1 MSVMYVGCENK
12 GVFVVQENELCV
24 RGGTQQDHVR
34 LTFFAE
40 SVNKSAG
47 KCMAVY
53 GTRMVVFGWL
63 CS

>member
-1 MSVMYVGCENK
+1 MLDVKAKEYWLYKKISSVSEE
-12 GVFVVQENELCV
+12 VQKD
-24 RGGTQQDHVR
+24 QVR

-53 GTRMVVFGWL
+53 GTRMVVFRWL
-63 CS
+63 CLWK